1 MKKFFS
7 ILIVSLLTIGAI
19 SAQSSS
25 VAMAVD
31 VKKNSTL
38 SINGTTNVVNFK
50 LTQNSDNFI
59 KKNMIITASQ
69 NKNRLYLSETQ
80 LAVPVKSFNSSNKMA
95 LRDFYKLMKSEE
107 FPTMNIQLNYSELPA
122 SKASTTG
129 NAVVDVTI
137 TGVTKKYSFPVKAV
151 KNGTNYTFKVMKD
164 INIRDFGLVP
174 PVQMA
179 GLLKV
184 DDMINI
190 NMNMICDI
198 QPVETAEA
206 KTGK

>member
-1 MKKFFS
+1 MKQIFS
-7 ILIVSLLTIGAI
+7 LLLVSLLTIGVI
-19 SAQSSS
+19 SAQSPS
-25 VAMAVD
+25 VAVAVD

-50 LTQNSDNFI
+50 LTQSSDNFI

-69 NKNRLYLSETQ
+69 NKNKLYLSENQ
-80 LAVPVKSFNSSNKMA
+80 LAVPVRSFSSSNKMA
-95 LRDFYKLMKSEE
+95 LRDFYKLMKSDEY
-107 FPTMNIQLNYSELPA
+107 PTMNIQLNYIELPT
-122 SKASTTG
+122 SKTATSG

-151 KNGTNYTFKVMKD
+151 KNGNSYNFKVMKD

-184 DDMINI
+184 DEMINI
-190 NMNMICDI
+190 NMNMNCDI
-198 QPVETAEA
+198 QPVETAVIT
-206 KTGK
+206 KK

>member
-1 MKKFFS
+1 M
-7 ILIVSLLTIGAI
+7 TIGTI
-19 SAQSSS
+19 YAQSSP
-25 VAMAVD
+25 VAVAVD

-38 SINGTTNVVNFK
+38 SINGTTNVVNFR

-69 NKNRLYLSETQ
+69 NNNRLYLSENQ
-80 LAVPVKSFNSSNKMA
+80 LSVPVKSFNSTNKMA
-95 LRDFYKLMKSEE
+95 LRDFHKLVKSDQ
-107 FPTMNIQLNYSELPA
+107 FPTMNIQLNYIELA
-122 SKASTTG
+122 KSATSG

-151 KNGTNYTFKVMKD
+151 KNGNSYNFKVMKD
-164 INIRDFGLVP
+164 INIRDFGLEP

-184 DDMINI
+184 DEMINI
-190 NMNMICDI
+190 NMNMNCDI
-198 QPVETAEA
+198 QPVETAEL
-206 KTGK
+206 GKK

>member
-1 MKKFFS
+1 M
-7 ILIVSLLTIGAI
+7 T

-25 VAMAVD
+25 VAMAVE

-50 LTQNSDNFI
+50 LTQDSDNFI

-95 LRDFYKLMKSEE
+95 QRDFYKLMKSDEY
-107 FPTMNIQLNYSELPA
+107 PTMNIQLYYMELNA
-122 SKASTTG
+122 AKASTTG

-137 TGVTKKYSFPVKAV
+137 TGVTKKTQFP
-151 KNGTNYTFKVMKD
+151 
-164 INIRDFGLVP
+164 R
-174 PVQMA
+174 
-179 GLLKV
+179 
-184 DDMINI
+184 
-190 NMNMICDI
+190 
-198 QPVETAEA
+198 
-206 KTGK
+206 